1 MYKMMAEASG
11 FTWFLAFGFTAMA
24 IFIIGLVAHTVLSDR
39 GFGTVGNGLLV
50 FFGLAMGAGVR
61 YVTFGF

>member
-39 GFGTVGNGLLV
+39 DFGTVGNGVLV
-50 FFGLAMGAGVR
+50 FFGLVMGAGVR

>member
-39 GFGTVGNGLLV
+39 GFGTVGNGVLV
-50 FFGLAMGAGVR
+50 FFGLVMGAGVR
-61 YVTFGF
+61 YGTFGF